1 MAAAAP
7 PAWWRCFFLYDA
19 AKVRGEGDPTRAG
32 ICCFHPRQAPRDEQ
46 ELLCGQ
52 IAGVAR
58 CALEISGSPPGLIRL
73 RRLKFALEAQG
84 SYLWVLGCTADL
96 SDLSC
101 RRLLERLVGL
111 FRFYNGPASRAY
123 LERSQE
129 DLDREWELYVNHL
142 QQSSSDLHRV
152 FNSLWA
158 LDKTKVDP
166 LLLLKAA
173 LILQSCQR
181 SRHVLA
187 GCILYRG
194 LVVSTQLPPEL
205 TARVLLQKG
214 TEDGGSGP
222 KKGATV
228 QLKEGG
234 SLTTFGPASLPP
246 GVCVIPVYLLEDEAA
261 ALRELPVEWM
271 TRGSQRDLAS
281 SKGGEIPSGGADVAH
296 LVRMALY
303 IHHVRGLVLALL
315 AEEPLVSS
323 ADFMED
329 VYHSSLASLN
339 GLEVHLTETLPK
351 GPLNSSRSAY
361 NFAHYD
367 AVQNILTT
375 NVLQTTSPEDQLFLQ
390 ATGLIHTTF
399 EQLPTASELT
409 LRNAATAVYGCRN
422 AVQESYFQQR
432 GLPPYNSGVPN
443 PRDSIVG
450 LPGKARLKLLKH
462 GVNLL

>member
-1 MAAAAP
+1 MPFPKEGISARPAGLGSWSPELSSAP
-7 PAWWRCFFLYDA
+7 VLTGA
-19 AKVRGEGDPTRAG
+19 
-32 ICCFHPRQAPRDEQ
+32 
-46 ELLCGQ
+46 LCPSQ
-52 IAGVAR
+52 
-58 CALEISGSPPGLIRL
+58 
-73 RRLKFALEAQG
+73 
-84 SYLWVLGCTADL
+84 
-96 SDLSC
+96 
-101 RRLLERLVGL
+101 
-111 FRFYNGPASRAY
+111 
-123 LERSQE
+123 ERSQE

-158 LDKTKVDP
+158 LDKTKVP
-166 LLLLKAA
+166 PGRAGACYFL
-173 LILQSCQR
+173 R
-181 SRHVLA
+181 S
-187 GCILYRG
+187 
-194 LVVSTQLPPEL
+194 L
-205 TARVLLQKG
+205 TAPGGKGWVGQDTLAVPQGLERSFAPTSSSPTGGPFALVESCPHPAELPAFSPRAGRLHPLQRP
-214 TEDGGSGP
+214 SGP